1 MTFLNKPVISD
12 SNVSVRVLQSKPLK
26 TYHLEHKFLPINS
39 SKKNSKNSLD
49 SEHAEFK
56 PFSPLTQQY
65 KFPRVAYI

>member
-12 SNVSVRVLQSKPLK
+12 SNVSLRVLQSKPLK

-49 SEHAEFK
+49 SEHA
-56 PFSPLTQQY
+56 
-65 KFPRVAYI
+65 V